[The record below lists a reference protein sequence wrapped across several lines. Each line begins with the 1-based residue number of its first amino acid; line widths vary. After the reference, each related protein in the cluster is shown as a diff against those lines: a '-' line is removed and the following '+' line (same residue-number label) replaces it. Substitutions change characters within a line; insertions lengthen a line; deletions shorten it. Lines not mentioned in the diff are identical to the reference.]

1 MNETT
6 DPQFTIGQR
15 VRYQN
20 TRDTGRVT
28 ATWAWPEDDEFYP
41 GWHGA
46 DVIMDNQFSPPPVP
60 VRFRIQARKFEPLP
74 DDYLDDGEALAH
86 IASVMAGGM
95 PRDNAEARQMLAEI
109 LGVMRR
115 NDRIKGS

>member
-1 MNETT
+1 MDETT
-6 DPQFTIGQR
+6 GPQFTIGQR
-15 VRYQN
+15 VRYKN
-20 TRDTGRVT
+20 SRDTGRVT
-28 ATWAWPEDDEFYP
+28 ATWQHP
-41 GWHGA
+41 GDRFHSRQPGV
-46 DVIMDNQFSPPPVP
+46 DVIMDRQYSPAPTP
-60 VRFRIQARKFEPLP
+60 VRYRIFESSFEPLP